1 MGLFVGISIFVVVFL
16 VFTTFKYYMK
26 KDDDY
31 FEKNKKIGKAII
43 KRYDMQDDSLEMY
56 VSLIGDTSSHF
67 YLCEDTLDELTNPV
81 GTEIGVYYVYK
92 DTLVGKMARIKVI
105 GYEDKYQKYLL
116 PAFTAFQIISVG
128 FILYFV
134 YKMIFA

>member
-1 MGLFVGISIFVVVFL
+1 MFVGISIFVVVFL

-92 DTLVGKMARIKVI
+92 GTLVGKMARIKVI

>member
-1 MGLFVGISIFVVVFL
+1 MFVGISIFVVVFL